1 VNWYAAW
8 TNDKIVYAN
17 GSWKDK
23 IGFVEK
29 ETLSL
34 KIWDL
39 IHPAHIEKCKVYFE
53 KMKSGERP
61 DPKTAGIETVFIST
75 GNKPVT
81 ARLNNSSI
89 IRDSNGDSLIM
100 CSFRDISSKKEA
112 EEKISS

>member
-1 VNWYAAW
+1 MKENIPFAEDLFRDFVENSCELVCCMDR
-8 TNDKIVYAN
+8 NDKIVYAN

-53 KMKSGERP
+53 KMKSGKRP

-75 GNKPVT
+75 GNKPSGT
-81 ARLNNSSI
+81 ATEILS
-89 IRDSNGDSLIM
+89 
-100 CSFRDISSKKEA
+100 
-112 EEKISS
+112 